1 MPDSFDILIVGGG
14 IVGLATAMT
23 LSRTCPGLNLALV
36 EKEAEPARHQ
46 TGHNSGV
53 IHSGLYYRP
62 GSLKARLCV
71 RGANRLVDFCEEHGV
86 PYERCGKLVVAT
98 EPSEIPRLQELLRRG
113 IANGVPGLRLLG
125 DSDAR
130 KLEPH
135 TRCRQALHVPTTG
148 IVNFQQ
154 VAQAYARCFT
164 LNGGRVFLNHSVRT
178 IQRGAHG
185 LQVVTSQKTFQTRCL
200 INCAGL
206 YADHVALLAE
216 ASIPC
221 RIVPFRGEYYQLR
234 SERKHLVRGLIYP
247 VPDPRFP
254 FLGVHFTRMIDGKVE
269 AGPNAVLA
277 WAREGYQKRDI
288 DCRELGEILGY
299 RGFWYLAARYWRP
312 GWKEMVRSY
321 SKARFARA
329 LQKLVPVITAE
340 DLLPGGSGVRAQALG
355 LDGALLDDF
364 VILQSERMLHV
375 LNAPSPA
382 ATSSLAIAE
391 YLVASLNEAGGL
403 VRQP

>member
-98 EPSEIPRLQELLRRG
+98 EASEIPRLHELLRRG
-113 IANGVPGLRLLG
+113 IVNGVPRLQLLG

-154 VAQAYARCFT
+154 VAQAYARCFI
-164 LNGGRVFLNHSVRT
+164 LNGGRVFLNHSVRA
-178 IQRGAHG
+178 IQHGAHG
-185 LQVVTSQKTFQTRCL
+185 LQVVTSQKTLQTRYL

-206 YADHVALLAE
+206 HADRITRMMGIKPNVLL
-216 ASIPC
+216 I
-221 RIVPFRGEYYQLR
+221 PFRGEYYTLR
-234 SERKHLVRGLIYP
+234 PECRLVRGLIYP
-247 VPDPRFP
+247 VPDPQFP
-254 FLGVHFTRMIDGKVE
+254 FLGVHFTKRIGGGYE

-277 WAREGYQKRDI
+277 FAREGYTYGDI
-288 DCRELGEILGY
+288 SPTDLFGMLRFS
-299 RGFWYLAARYWRP
+299 GFWAMARRYWR
-312 GWKEMVRSY
+312 
-321 SKARFARA
+321 
-329 LQKLVPVITAE
+329 T
-340 DLLPGGSGVRAQALG
+340 
-355 LDGALLDDF
+355 
-364 VILQSERMLHV
+364 
-375 LNAPSPA
+375 
-382 ATSSLAIAE
+382 
-391 YLVASLNEAGGL
+391 
-403 VRQP
+403 